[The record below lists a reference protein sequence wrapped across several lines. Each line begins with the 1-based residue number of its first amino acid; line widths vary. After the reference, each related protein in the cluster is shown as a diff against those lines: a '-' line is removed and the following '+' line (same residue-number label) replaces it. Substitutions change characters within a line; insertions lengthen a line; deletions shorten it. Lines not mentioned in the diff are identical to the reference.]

1 MSEKAQM
8 IFDIICLLIVV
19 FLSTVEDKYIH
30 SLEKKIK
37 ETEVRKNDKVR
48 DSKVHLWH
56 LYVETCCA
64 VVFFENKVYTFT
76 GENTGRKTI

>member
-1 MSEKAQM
+1 MIGACAGCEDDKREEVRKLSEKAQM

-19 FLSTVEDKYIH
+19 FSSTVEDKYIH

-48 DSKVHLWH
+48 DSKVHL
-56 LYVETCCA
+56 
-64 VVFFENKVYTFT
+64 
-76 GENTGRKTI
+76 

>member
-1 MSEKAQM
+1 M

-48 DSKVHLWH
+48 DSKVHL
-56 LYVETCCA
+56 
-64 VVFFENKVYTFT
+64 
-76 GENTGRKTI
+76 